1 MATVSQQEFLKG
13 GKKIQLIA
21 PASDNVG
28 VPEEQKKPGF
38 FSRVGEDLK
47 KRGSSIAQTFKDT
60 ASGKINPLETGVQTA
75 GAVAGGVNDILGE
88 GVKSAVEAL
97 PESVKEPV
105 RQGAVYVLQTRAG
118 QAGLNAISQGIEKYA
133 GWKSENPQL
142 AKDLESV
149 VNIAS
154 LLPIGKGGQ
163 VAKEGVE
170 QVAKKSA
177 QFGAETFGKINK
189 SLFGEILE
197 KPVSS
202 VDDLIKVSD
211 ELLKKP
217 SQEASGE
224 LLTVAKQQSP
234 KLSIREKWAGVRPDI
249 KKQIQGKHEKLQTYF
264 DIAHARN
271 LDVNVPTPLE
281 FGVKRAETARD
292 AVDNLIENK
301 GSSIGKFREK
311 IQTYKVP
318 LEKVQSVIN
327 DFDSELGK
335 LNLQI
340 KNRQIVRSP
349 GAIKKVSDSEI
360 KLLQDFRENLNVI
373 RERPTVDSVI
383 QNRIAADNNIN
394 FAKSAKEASNIID
407 PISRKMRSRLA
418 QVNRETIGKS
428 EAKLL
433 EDYTNLFSFLEEF
446 NGYLNRKAGGEFM
459 LKRVLSERGGETRA
473 LINTLKEYTG
483 IDLLDDATM
492 AQIATDLIGNT
503 DQVGLFRKEITKAG
517 LDATA
522 LLRGD
527 KLGAAKMLL
536 DYGVKKVANPEKT
549 FLQAAGKK

>member
-1 MATVSQQEFLKG
+1 MATISQQEFLKG
-13 GKKIQLIA
+13 GKKIQVVV
-21 PASDNVG
+21 PASANLG
-28 VPEEQKKPGF
+28 VPKEEQPGF
-38 FSRVGEDLK
+38 LQRVGEDLK

-105 RQGAVYVLQTRAG
+105 KQGAVYVLQTRAG
-118 QAGLNAISQGIEKYA
+118 QAGLNAISQGMEKYA

-149 VNIAS
+149 VNIAA

-163 VAKEGVE
+163 IAKEGTE
-170 QVAKKSA
+170 QLGKKGLELGTKA
-177 QFGAETFGKINK
+177 IGETKNLLFGKTL
-189 SLFGEILE
+189 S
-197 KPVSS
+197 KPVGS
-202 VDDLIKVSD
+202 VDELVKVSD
-211 ELLKKP
+211 QLLKEP
-217 SQEASGE
+217 TQEASGK
-224 LLTVAKQQSP
+224 LLTMAKEQSP
-234 KLSIREKWAGVRPDI
+234 TLSIQEKWAGVRPDV

-264 DIAHARN
+264 DVAHARN

-292 AVDNLIENK
+292 SVTNILENK
-301 GSSIGKFREK
+301 GSNIGKFREK
-311 IQTYKVP
+311 IQTYPVP
-318 LEKVQSVIN
+318 MEKVQGVIK

-335 LNLQI
+335 LNLQVR
-340 KNRQIVRSP
+340 NGQVLRSP
-349 GAIKKVSDSEI
+349 GSVKKVSDSEI

-373 RERPTVDSVI
+373 RERPTIDSVI

-394 FAKSAKEASNIID
+394 FAKSAKEASNIVD
-407 PISRKMRSRLA
+407 PISRKIRGRLA
-418 QVNRETIGKS
+418 QINRETIGKS
-428 EAKLL
+428 ESILL
-433 EDYTNLFSFLEEF
+433 EDYTNLSSFLEEF
-446 NGYLNRKAGGEFM
+446 NGYLNRQAGGEYM
-459 LKRVLSERGGETRA
+459 LKRVLSERGGDTRA
-473 LINTLKEYTG
+473 MLNTLKRYTN

-492 AQIATDLIGNT
+492 AQIATDLIGNA

-517 LDATA
+517 LDTTA

-536 DYGVKKVANPEKT
+536 DYGVKKVANPEKM
-549 FLQAAGKK
+549 FLKAAGKK